1 MAVLNKI
8 RQRSV
13 FLIVIIALALFSF
26 VLADVIRNGG
36 FSNKTQSTIAT
47 VNGEDIDRIAFMEQ
61 VEAYQR
67 QLGPNASSTQA
78 INTVWEQELRNILL
92 RQQYDELGLMVGQDA
107 LDDAYSTFLAGN
119 PTFQDETGSFNLGL
133 IDQYVASI
141 QGNPEALEQWQQ
153 YVETTKNSVLQN
165 TYLNMV
171 RSGMIATLSD
181 GEQAYRRE
189 NDKINIEYVQVPYT
203 KIADEDVEVTEAEI
217 EAYVRDHADEF
228 EVEPMV
234 DIQYVSFNEQPSEAD
249 VAAAREEMAQLLE
262 DEVVFNN
269 VTNSND
275 TIPGFR
281 NATDIA
287 DYINANSEVPYQD
300 RWYFRDNLPASIKDT
315 LFDQPAGFIYGPYKE
330 GNTFN
335 YAKVVDAAQKFDSV
349 SSKHILIRYQG
360 SLRAS
365 SAITRSKEEAEQL
378 ADSLKSV
385 IGNSASRFDEL
396 VSQFSD
402 DATTKENNG
411 DLGYYGPGAMVE
423 PYDDFIFNNDQ
434 GSIGVV
440 ETDFG
445 YHVVLIEDQKNLQR
459 TIKLAILS
467 KEIEPSE
474 ETLNDVFSQATG
486 LEVAAQDG
494 DFNAVAEEQGLTAR
508 PVNRVGRMD
517 SNIPGIGNNRAIVNW
532 AFEAETKVGDVKR
545 FNVPTGYVIAQV
557 TRKNDSKAL
566 MSVAEASSRVTPIL
580 RNEKKAQMIRQSI
593 TGTTLEEIAA
603 SQNVTVKNA
612 TAVTLAAPTIAGA
625 GTEPEVVGAAFGKAA
640 GEQTGLIDGNSGVFV
655 VKVLAVNPAPDLENY
670 ESYANQIN
678 NALAPQ
684 VTNSVYQALRK
695 KAEIEDNR
703 STFY

>member
-1 MAVLNKI
+1 
-8 RQRSV
+8 
-13 FLIVIIALALFSF
+13 
-26 VLADVIRNGG
+26 
-36 FSNKTQSTIAT
+36 
-47 VNGEDIDRIAFMEQ
+47 
-61 VEAYQR
+61 
-67 QLGPNASSTQA
+67 
-78 INTVWEQELRNILL
+78 
-92 RQQYDELGLMVGQDA
+92 
-107 LDDAYSTFLAGN
+107 
-119 PTFQDETGSFNLGL
+119 
-133 IDQYVASI
+133 
-141 QGNPEALEQWQQ
+141 
-153 YVETTKNSVLQN
+153 
-165 TYLNMV
+165 
-171 RSGMIATLSD
+171 
-181 GEQAYRRE
+181 
-189 NDKINIEYVQVPYT
+189 
-203 KIADEDVEVTEAEI
+203 
-217 EAYVRDHADEF
+217 
-228 EVEPMV
+228 
-234 DIQYVSFNEQPSEAD
+234 
-249 VAAAREEMAQLLE
+249 
-262 DEVVFNN
+262 
-269 VTNSND
+269 
-275 TIPGFR
+275 
-281 NATDIA
+281 
-287 DYINANSEVPYQD
+287 
-300 RWYFRDNLPASIKDT
+300 
-315 LFDQPAGFIYGPYKE
+315 
-330 GNTFN
+330 
-335 YAKVVDAAQKFDSV
+335 
-349 SSKHILIRYQG
+349 
-360 SLRAS
+360 LRAS

>member
-1 MAVLNKI
+1 
-8 RQRSV
+8 
-13 FLIVIIALALFSF
+13 
-26 VLADVIRNGG
+26 
-36 FSNKTQSTIAT
+36 
-47 VNGEDIDRIAFMEQ
+47 
-61 VEAYQR
+61 
-67 QLGPNASSTQA
+67 
-78 INTVWEQELRNILL
+78 
-92 RQQYDELGLMVGQDA
+92 
-107 LDDAYSTFLAGN
+107 
-119 PTFQDETGSFNLGL
+119 
-133 IDQYVASI
+133 
-141 QGNPEALEQWQQ
+141 
-153 YVETTKNSVLQN
+153 
-165 TYLNMV
+165 
-171 RSGMIATLSD
+171 
-181 GEQAYRRE
+181 
-189 NDKINIEYVQVPYT
+189 
-203 KIADEDVEVTEAEI
+203 
-217 EAYVRDHADEF
+217 
-228 EVEPMV
+228 
-234 DIQYVSFNEQPSEAD
+234 
-249 VAAAREEMAQLLE
+249 
-262 DEVVFNN
+262 
-269 VTNSND
+269 
-275 TIPGFR
+275 
-281 NATDIA
+281 
-287 DYINANSEVPYQD
+287 
-300 RWYFRDNLPASIKDT
+300 